1 MKLLSL
7 VLTLIGTA
15 LSSQALSAKLE
26 GTYIGTVGTAP
37 VVAMFGIPDVQFEHS
52 YYYRK
57 FGQDIELEQTEQNGK
72 IVLTEYGAF
81 PERFKRATLTGRLES
96 GKFSGTYTL
105 KGGGK
110 ALQVTLKPVVSAD
123 LKSPLGNPQL
133 EGWKKN
139 NPYTFLKFDRPLE
152 SGLFVRNS
160 SGKGK
165 MQAVKGKLGNR
176 AYSWLTEP
184 KSKIS
189 LPRLEGSQ
197 FNRVNL
203 ALETQQLKVARSVLE
218 CNVSEPQNSF
228 EYTPQLTF
236 ANTRLVSVQAAV
248 YLYCGGAHPSLFSDT
263 LTLEVASGKKLQLED
278 LYRFAPLPAGVNL
291 QTLEPF
297 EKWETYASA
306 RKKVLEKLI
315 YAQRPDLKKN
325 SECYGDETGLEAWK
339 SLSWW
344 LSPQGLVLESNFPH
358 VAAACTE
365 AVTLPYSVLERYK
378 VSKLLP

>member
-1 MKLLSL
+1 MKLLSSGL
-7 VLTLIGTA
+7 A
-15 LSSQALSAKLE
+15 LMGVAFFSQALAAKLE
-26 GTYIGTVGTAP
+26 GPFIGTIGTSP
-37 VVAMFGIPDVQFEHS
+37 VVSVFGIRDALFEHS

-81 PERFKRATLTGRLES
+81 PERLKRATLTGRLES

-105 KGGGK
+105 MAGGK
-110 ALQVTLKPVVSAD
+110 ALPVNLKRVSSVDLTSRFNNPV
-123 LKSPLGNPQL
+123 L

-160 SGKGK
+160 SGTGK
-165 MQAVKGKLGNR
+165 MRAVKGKLGNW

-189 LPRLEGSQ
+189 LPRLEGTQ

-203 ALETQQLKVARSVLE
+203 TLEVHQLEVAAEVLE
-218 CNVSEPQNSF
+218 CNVSEPTNSF
-228 EYTPQLTF
+228 EYTPKLILT
-236 ANTRLVSVQAAV
+236 NTKLVSVHAAV
-248 YLYCGGAHPSLFSDT
+248 YLYCGGAHPTSYSDF
-263 LTLEVASGKKLQLED
+263 LTLEVESGKRLELED
-278 LYRFAPLPAGVNL
+278 LYRFVPIPLGVNL

-306 RKKVLEKLI
+306 REKVLEKLI

-325 SECYGDETGLEAWK
+325 SECYGNETGLEAWK

-358 VAAACTE
+358 VAAACTK